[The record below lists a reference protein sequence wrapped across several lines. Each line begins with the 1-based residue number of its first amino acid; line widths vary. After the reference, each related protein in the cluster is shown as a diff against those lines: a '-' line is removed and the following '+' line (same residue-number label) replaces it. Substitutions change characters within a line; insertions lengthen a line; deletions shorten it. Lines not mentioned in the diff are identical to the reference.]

1 MRNEIVDADE
11 PIEGEYE
18 DRTPAP
24 KVSWTFWRDDFPALL
39 GMALMLTVAVYLR
52 DFVYRLFS

>member
-1 MRNEIVDADE
+1 MRGDITPTEP

-18 DRTPAP
+18 VILPPP
-24 KVSWTFWRDDFPALL
+24 KVWSFWRDDFPALL
-39 GMALMLTVAVYLR
+39 GMALMLAVAVYLR